1 MNSFLS
7 NRVFAASAAFAL
19 GLSAVLVGTTTRADV
34 SEARDMAY
42 RIGAKL
48 RDRGFTLFPGDHGDN
63 SKEVQEFEFPV
74 TKGLDYAFLVASDG
88 FLKTTLRD
96 GSVTSR
102 IDIDLYL
109 EDENGTHIV
118 ADTRA
123 DMDAFVEFTST
134 YNGTAK
140 AKLVF
145 GKDGE
150 GFLKGKTYQ
159 RFFFLMGV
167 RGDNPFVAP

>member
-1 MNSFLS
+1 MKILKNSKF
-7 NRVFAASAAFAL
+7 F
-19 GLSAVLVGTTTRADV
+19 GLSLAVAACGALLVTTINSLADV

-48 RDRGFTLFPGDHGDN
+48 RDRGFTLCPGDHGDN
-63 SKEVQEFEFPV
+63 SKQVQEFEFPV
-74 TKGLDYAFLVASDG
+74 TKGLDYAFLVASDA
-88 FLKTTLRD
+88 FTVTTKD
-96 GSVTSR
+96 GSTRVPR
-102 IDIDLYL
+102 LDIDLYI

-118 ADTRA
+118 ADTRTE
-123 DMDAFVEFTST
+123 MDAFVEFTSQ

-145 GKDGE
+145 ASEKGGLE
-150 GFLKGKTYQ
+150 GAKLYQ

-167 RGDNPFVAP
+167 RGDNQFIAP

>member
-1 MNSFLS
+1 MNLTFKQKFL
-7 NRVFAASAAFAL
+7 FAPLALLACGALLFTSMHAF
-19 GLSAVLVGTTTRADV
+19 ADV

-42 RIGAKL
+42 RIGSKL

-63 SKEVQEFEFPV
+63 SKQVQEFEFPV
-74 TKGLDYAFLVASDG
+74 TKGLDYAFLVASDA
-88 FLKTTLRD
+88 LVVRNSD
-96 GSVTSR
+96 GER
-102 IDIDLYL
+102 KPRLDIDLYI

-118 ADTRA
+118 ADTRLQ
-123 DMDAFVEFTST
+123 MDAFVEFTSQ

-145 GKDGE
+145 ATESG
-150 GFLKGKTYQ
+150 GFAGAKLYQ

-167 RGDNPFVAP
+167 RGDNQFVAP